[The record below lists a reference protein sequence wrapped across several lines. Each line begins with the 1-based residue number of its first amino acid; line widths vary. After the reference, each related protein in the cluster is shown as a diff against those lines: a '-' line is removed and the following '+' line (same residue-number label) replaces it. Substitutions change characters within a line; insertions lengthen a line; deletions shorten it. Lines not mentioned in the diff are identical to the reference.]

1 MPDAGQESKISRGWG
16 ESRQPRLR
24 SAKAE
29 KVSAGAVLPG
39 EAPQLPEVPGL
50 LVHLAVEREGKLG
63 WPSTLIS
70 HFCSV
75 SLVLLPAK
83 LSCSAQ
89 CGQMLKL
96 AFL

>member
-29 KVSAGAVLPG
+29 RVSAGAVLPG

-50 LVHLAVEREGKLG
+50 LVHLAVERE
-63 WPSTLIS
+63 
-70 HFCSV
+70 
-75 SLVLLPAK
+75 SLAGQAHSSLTPVPFPWSCCL
-83 LSCSAQ
+83 LSCPALPSVVK
-89 CGQMLKL
+89 C
-96 AFL
+96 